1 MSLLT
6 PTDVWAEAS
15 SLASLHRCRTPE
27 SLAETMRK
35 ELQAL
40 LPDMALAVCVAADA
54 QGLQRVDVALGDGC
68 PWQTGE
74 RVAVDD
80 WPLPAGQRF
89 AIVYQDQQ
97 VGTLLAG
104 ATVSSDDAAVLRAL
118 LAHFGTALV
127 NLTLNEESRQA
138 TGQYCASLQALEEGI
153 VLFQETDPEAVKA
166 RLLSI
171 AQAMVQ
177 ATAGALYALR
187 EVGDLGSGLSLEL
200 ALGIPDTLLATFQ
213 APDGGPWPDGLLGQ
227 PAQLLERGADGE
239 LPMSAAACAPAV
251 LHNVVV
257 LPLRYHGVEAGL
269 CVLFNACVD
278 GDRVNDLLGRLQSFG
293 QLGAA
298 LLHRLR
304 LEAQSARNRSIEREL
319 EIAEAIQRRLLP
331 TKAPATDELSFAW
344 CSIAAQSIGGDY
356 LDLLTSDLGDIYAV
370 VADASGHGINSAM
383 LMSSFRSTYRAE
395 APWMETNE
403 LAARLN
409 EEVVHEVGSTG
420 MFITMATLRIER
432 ETRRLSM
439 SSAGHNPVMLC
450 RAKTGT
456 VELLESHGPPLG
468 FVADAE
474 FGGQELQ
481 LESGDV
487 LFLYTDG
494 ITEAADDD
502 LEMFGEDRLAEL
514 LRHNSHDSAQGL
526 LAAAQGALAQFTGRQ
541 SYDDDVSMAVV
552 KVR

>member
-1 MSLLT
+1 LSVHP
-6 PTDVWAEAS
+6 PTDAWVEAS
-15 SLASLHRCRTPE
+15 ALASLHCCRTPE
-27 SLAETMRK
+27 ALAEAMRK
-35 ELQAL
+35 ELQTL
-40 LPDMALAVCVAADA
+40 LPDMAFALCVAVD
-54 QGLQRVDVALGDGC
+54 GVGRKRVDIALGATC
-68 PWQTGE
+68 PWQPGDL
-74 RVAVDD
+74 VATEE
-80 WPLPAGQRF
+80 WALPPEQQFEIR
-89 AIVYQDQQ
+89 YQEQG

-104 ATVSSDDAAVLRAL
+104 DPVDDTDRTMLRAL
-118 LAHFGTALV
+118 LAHYGIALV

-187 EVGDLGSGLSLEL
+187 EVGDLDSGLCLEL
-200 ALGIPDTLLATFQ
+200 ALGIPDTLLATFR
-213 APDGGPWPDGLLGQ
+213 APEDAAWPDAMLGRA
-227 PAQLLERGADGE
+227 AQLLERDADGN
-239 LPMSAAACAPAV
+239 LPTLAVGCAPSV
-251 LHNVVV
+251 LHNIIFV
-257 LPLRYHGVEAGL
+257 PLRYHGVEAGL

-278 GDRVNDLLGRLQSFG
+278 AEGARDLLGRLQSFG

-304 LEAQSARNRSIEREL
+304 LEAQSSRNRSIEREL
-319 EIAEAIQRRLLP
+319 QIAEAIQRRLLP

-356 LDLLTSDLGDIYAV
+356 LDLVTSDLGDIHAV

-395 APWMETNE
+395 APWMEPNE
-403 LAARLN
+403 LAGRLN
-409 EEVVHEVGSTG
+409 EEVVHEVGATG

-439 SSAGHNPVMLC
+439 TSAGHNPVMLY
-450 RAKTGT
+450 RARTGAI
-456 VELLESHGPPLG
+456 ELLESHGPPLG
-468 FVADAE
+468 FIAGAE
-474 FGGQELQ
+474 YGGLELQ

-487 LFLYTDG
+487 LLLYTDG

-514 LRHNSHDSAQGL
+514 LRQNAHDSATGL
-526 LAAAQGALAQFTGRQ
+526 LSAAQGALAQFTGRQ
-541 SYDDDVSMAVV
+541 TYDDDVSLAIV
-552 KVR
+552 KVL